1 MLFTHDHQILSSS
14 NYRETI
20 RVQLKFFFLRD
31 ILRTLFIQFNHDW
44 QTRVKNNIATITFN
58 WWGDYRMDISSNQSS
73 PRQNRKFTV
82 GVAWDGSRGAS
93 GGNEIMD
100 PPAFV
105 QTVPCVTFLVSIL
118 VLSRVLYLFFPLF
131 FSFLSFPFFFFSFSK
146 NLHLVHQRDI
156 VNKSTY
162 RNAIRWK
169 VFKIRVMLDGNC
181 FLGVR

>member
-131 FSFLSFPFFFFSFSK
+131 FSFLSFPFFFFFEK
-146 NLHLVHQRDI
+146 FTPGTPARHCKQVD
-156 VNKSTY
+156 VP
-162 RNAIRWK
+162 
-169 VFKIRVMLDGNC
+169 
-181 FLGVR
+181 